1 MGGMIVQKLLTNDGK
16 PLPFKIEHAVLT
28 ATSACVFP
36 LSTLSRR
43 VADAEIR
50 CTGRELI
57 QIC

>member
-36 LSTLSRR
+36 TLLSQPTRR
-43 VADAEIR
+43 
-50 CTGRELI
+50 
-57 QIC
+57 